1 MHDPLVCSDTRP
13 IDAFYRSFCEMK
25 NVQKA
30 LRGQFGK
37 RAPDVLEKLRAGEDL
52 GTDKDYVD
60 QEIQDLI
67 LDESKDVDSIPAWGD
82 GWQLDIRIMQLGDAY
97 WVSEAEFDPVGLCT
111 TIEDAHSFAQEHFSS
126 FIEALD
132 DQESDGVL

>member
-1 MHDPLVCSDTRP
+1 MHDPLVCSTTRP

-37 RAPDVLEKLRAGEDL
+37 RAPEVLAKLRAGEEL
-52 GTDKDYVD
+52 GKDKDYVD
-60 QEIQDLI
+60 DEINDLI
-67 LDESKDVDSIPAWGD
+67 LGESKDVDSIPAWGD
-82 GWQLDIRIMQLGDAY
+82 QEEFHIRIRQFGDAY
-97 WVSEAEFDPVGLCT
+97 WVSEVEFDPVGLFA
-111 TIEDAHSFAQEHFSS
+111 TIDDAQSFAQEHFSS

-132 DQESDGVL
+132 GRDS